1 MGTIGSYYLNGPNL
15 ATSTGIYTD
24 VDLLICAPIG
34 YYSQGGIVRELN
46 SNCILLAAR
55 SCPSCSTGCGGADIE
70 GESTLYM
77 YLIPMELGT
86 AIGAIK
92 VSFSP
97 ENVPD
102 GIRGIYNNVSY
113 NEFSSE
119 VDGYH
124 QTTVANGLTY
134 MGNSANVGNLITG
147 SPHGPIPET
156 LYYDGAFA
164 ANGNTTTVVVSA
176 GSASLTTNLDP
187 LACIAYIPKTSSSPT
202 TLSMQI
208 AEVVAS
214 SSPPSWT
221 LSVGCPALL
230 LGLNCTI
237 PKSSY
242 LCTSTD
248 PLNETM
254 YLGKVSGDV
263 DKPVVY
269 DWAFADNASLS
280 KKSSGQYI
288 VEDGNLDKW
297 IVDVDANGIISTTS
311 KCAAVPDCT
320 NLEIIGGTIYPA
332 VYIIPMELGTVLGA
346 IKVVFTPAN
355 VPDGIRVNYN
365 NAVYNEFSSE
375 VDGYHQTS
383 LTNGFTYMGNSL
395 NIGTLE
401 SDSPHALVPEYEYSG
416 GAFSANG
423 DATNVIASDAS
434 TTLTSNQSPDECIA
448 YIPRTTLNVST
459 LSAEVATILDEA
471 PSEPWRLQ
479 LFCPVLLS
487 SLSCTRK
494 DPLDPCNKE
503 GPFEN
508 FLYLGKV
515 SGSSFVPVVHD
526 WAFADENALN
536 KFVAGTYGV
545 IANSGTSKW
554 TIIVD
559 SNGIITSVTLCPTP

>member
-55 SCPSCSTGCGGADIE
+55 SCPSCSTGCGGADIK

-86 AIGAIK
+86 ATGAIK

-134 MGNSANVGNLITG
+134 MGNSANVGNLITD
-147 SPHGPIPET
+147 SPHGPISET
-156 LYYDGAFA
+156 LYYNGAFA

-176 GSASLTTNLDP
+176 GSASLTTNSDP

-230 LGLNCTI
+230 LGLNCTT
-237 PKSSY
+237 PKGAVD
-242 LCTSTD
+242 CTSTD

-254 YLGKVSGDV
+254 YLGKVSGFANI
-263 DKPVVY
+263 PVVY

-297 IVDVDANGIISTTS
+297 IVHVDANGIISTTN
-311 KCAAVPDCT
+311 KCADVPSCT
-320 NLEIIGGTIYPA
+320 NLDVYGVAYYPA
-332 VYIIPMELGTVLGA
+332 LYIIPMELGSDLGV
-346 IKVVFTPAN
+346 IKVEFYPGDI
-355 VPDGIRVNYN
+355 PDGIRVIYD
-365 NAVYNEFSSE
+365 NAVFNEFSSE
-375 VDGYHQTS
+375 IDGYHQTS
-383 LTNGFTYMGNSL
+383 VTNGLTYMGNSDDEGGL
-395 NIGTLE
+395 VSG
-401 SDSPHALVPEYEYSG
+401 SPYLATPEYAYSS

-423 DATNVIASDAS
+423 S
-434 TTLTSNQSPDECIA
+434 TTDITVSSTSLTTGAFPGACIA
-448 YIPRTTLNVST
+448 YIPRTTLNVTT
-459 LSAEVATILDEA
+459 LSVEVASILDA
-471 PSEPWRLQ
+471 HPILSWRLK
-479 LFCPVLLS
+479 LFCPEKLTSLLS
-487 SLSCTRK
+487 TRLN
-494 DPLDPCNKE
+494 PLDPCDKE
-503 GPFEN
+503 GPFVLN
-508 FLYLGKV
+508 LHLGKV
-515 SGSSFVPVVHD
+515 SGAADEPVVHD
-526 WAFADENALN
+526 WAFADEYAST
-536 KFVAGTYGV
+536 KFSAGTYGV
-545 IANSGTSKW
+545 VSVSGNS
-554 TIIVD
+554 TIWAIVVD
-559 SNGIITSVTLCPTP
+559 SNGIITSVTLCSTP